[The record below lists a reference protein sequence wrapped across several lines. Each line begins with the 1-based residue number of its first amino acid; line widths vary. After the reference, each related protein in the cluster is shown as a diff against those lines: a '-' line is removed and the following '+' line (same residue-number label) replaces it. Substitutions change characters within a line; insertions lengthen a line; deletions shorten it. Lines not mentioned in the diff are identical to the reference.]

1 MLVFLHLHR
10 CSEVSFYAAQVAGG
24 LGEDGEALRGGGGQ
38 ESSCRERMG
47 AGGRQAEVGS
57 WGWNQKAGEGGS
69 GGVEETEVSDY
80 E

>member
-1 MLVFLHLHR
+1 ML
-10 CSEVSFYAAQVAGG
+10 
-24 LGEDGEALRGGGGQ
+24 LRWQGAWERMEKPSAGGGGGR

-69 GGVEETEVSDY
+69 GRAEETEVSDY